1 MNGQKSPTVVAFH
14 SPPIPNL
21 PQVGFNRRIQPCRFL
36 LMLAPLGTK
45 SLHLF
50 LKWFVVVFLLCCTDI
65 ATGGEHMAVLADLF
79 EGGAFAETGDI
90 GVLPGLLLAAPG
102 MVGIGDLLNIGITEF
117 SPGAVHQ
124 GAHITGVDKQYL
136 AAPVAQGLFAAFA
149 VGLVA
154 GEEPQAGGD
163 LG

>member
-36 LMLAPLGTK
+36 LLLSPQGTEA
-45 SLHLF
+45 LHLVF
-50 LKWFVVVFLLCCTDI
+50 KWFAVVLSSLGTDI
-65 ATGGEHMAVLADLF
+65 APGRQHMPMLADLF

-90 GVLPGLLLAAPG
+90 GVLPGFLLASPG
-102 MVGIGDLLNIGITEF
+102 MVGISDLLNSGITEF

-124 GAHITGVDKQYL
+124 GAHVAGVDEQHF
-136 AAPVAQGLFAAFA
+136 AAPVAQGLFAALA
-149 VGLVA
+149 VRLVA
-154 GEEPQAGGD
+154 G
-163 LG
+163 